1 MKKIN
6 LKSILKKTFKKK
18 KKVLLKKKAK
28 PIPKKSKIIKAKKK
42 IGRPKLK
49 QINKN
54 PLKEKAKINLT
65 KSKNAENLRLTKS
78 QDQKPEIVKIKKQE
92 TTGFKNSPQRFEVNI
107 TNMKPIYGP
116 DEAVRLRCVAYD
128 ADEKVKASKLPL
140 YRVSE
145 IVTQAHY
152 RIRDAYSD
160 EIIIPFDTVDNSTLM
175 STDSEGMYFDIYTND
190 FSMGRVYAIDVLFN
204 RTNRD
209 QIFLDA
215 GGTFRIDP

>member
-1 MKKIN
+1 MRSV
-6 LKSILKKTFKKK
+6 LVTGGTGTFGKRF
-18 KKVLLKKKAK
+18 VE
-28 PIPKKSKIIKAKKK
+28 
-42 IGRPKLK
+42 RCM
-49 QINKN
+49 N
-54 PLKEKAKINLT
+54 
-65 KSKNAENLRLTKS
+65 ENLYDR
-78 QDQKPEIVKIKKQE
+78 IVIFSRDEFKQYNFRK
-92 TTGFKNSPQRFEVNI
+92 TLISKFG
-107 TNMKPIYGP
+107 
-116 DEAVRLRCVAYD
+116 DD

-190 FSMGRVYAIDVLFN
+190 FSMGRVYTIDVLFN